1 MNKTAVYLV
10 LTLLLASAMPLSVH
24 ADQSKDIPTN
34 ASETGVHNSLVAALQ
49 HVNLVA
55 TLGGPGPFTVF
66 APTDT
71 AFSDAGI
78 NLNDFDTPE
87 ENQTL
92 TEILLHHVVSA
103 SVPSADVKDGMMAT
117 TVNGDKIKFTVS
129 NGAVSVG
136 AAQVTT
142 PDVLSSNG
150 IIHVIDKVLMP
161 PVDIPATA
169 QTTGIHNSLVA
180 AVIQADLLPTLQGP
194 GPFTVFAPTDQ
205 AFTDAGIDLASL
217 DTPEGK
223 QQLSDILLY
232 HVVSAE
238 VPAKNVSDCML
249 ADAANGQPLS
259 FTVGDGVMVNDANVT
274 LTDVITSN
282 GLIHVIDKVLMP
294 TDSPRDI
301 PRTAQCTGVHDSL
314 VAGVIQAELLS
325 TLQGPGPFTV
335 FAPTD
340 QAFIDAGIDLASLDT
355 PEGKATLSDI
365 LLYHVV
371 AGEVPAANVSE
382 CMSADAVNGQP
393 LAFTVD
399 GGVMVNDANVTL
411 PDVMTS
417 NGIIH
422 VIDKVLMPS
431 DAPNDIPRT
440 AQCTGIHDSLV
451 AAVIQAE
458 LLETLQGQGPFTVF
472 APTDQAFT
480 DAGIDLASLDTPE
493 GKAILS
499 DILLYHVV
507 AGNVPSSAVTEC
519 MSADAVN
526 GQPLSFTVNGGVM
539 VNDANVSLAD
549 VATSNGVIHVIDKV
563 LMPTD
568 TPNDIPRTAQ
578 CTGQHNSLVSSV
590 IQAELLETLQGDGP
604 FTVFAPTDQAFTDA
618 GIDLASLDNPEG
630 KAALADILL
639 YHVLDGEVPA
649 ANVTDCLSATAINGN
664 PLSFTVGDSVM
675 VNGATVTATDVPTSN
690 GIIHVIDKVLM
701 PTATPNDIP
710 RTAQCTGI
718 HDSLVAAVVQAELL
732 ETLQGDGP
740 FTVFAPTDQAFADAG
755 IDLAALDNEEGKAA
769 LTDILLYHVVGSEVP
784 SSAVEECGTA
794 TAINGNT
801 LSFGV
806 GDTVTVNGATVTLPD
821 VATSNGVIHVIDKVL
836 MPTDTPNDIPRT
848 AQCTGIHDSLV
859 AAVIQAELLETLQ
872 GDGPFTIFAPTD
884 QAFADAGIDL
894 ASLDTPEG
902 KAILSDILL
911 YHVVAGE
918 VASTSLSDCMTATAV
933 NGQPLAFTVGDSVMV
948 NDATVTLPDVATSN
962 GIIHVIDTVLTPSD
976 APNDATR
983 TAICTGVHTS
993 LVAALI
999 QAELVETL
1007 QGEGPFT
1014 IFAPTDQA
1022 FADAGIDL
1030 SVYATPEGKAQL
1042 SDILLYHVHAGT
1054 VLSSD
1059 LTEGMTL
1066 PMVNGKNATI
1076 SLVTGIDGAN
1086 ITTADV
1092 ITSNG
1097 VIHVIDKVII
1107 PQAEVDPTATGD
1119 GVEADEEDD
1128 DNLVLILSIVGA
1140 VVLLGAIGG
1149 LLFVRGRRP
1158 SSGVETKDF
1167 AQDGLSTAA
1176 QPAATYSYEP
1186 QQAAQQTY
1194 TSQYAPQQTS
1204 TLQPV
1209 QVEQVQPV
1217 QAAAQ
1222 PVAQVQ
1228 AAEPVQAVAQTQA
1241 SQAAVQLPEVLQ
1253 QWTDDS
1259 GYTWRRMSDGSTMWW
1274 NGTDWQKYA

>member
-1 MNKTAVYLV
+1 MNKTAAYLV

-49 HVNLVA
+49 HANLVA

-66 APTDT
+66 APTDQ
-71 AFSDAGI
+71 AFTDAGI

-117 TVNGDKIKFTVS
+117 TVNGDKVKFTVS

-217 DTPEGK
+217 DTPAGK

-249 ADAANGQPLS
+249 ADAANGQQLS
-259 FTVGDGVMVNDANVT
+259 FSVGDSVMVNDANVT

-382 CMSADAVNGQP
+382 CMSTDAVNGQP

-539 VNDANVSLAD
+539 VNDANVSLPD

-604 FTVFAPTDQAFTDA
+604 FTVFAPTDQAFIDA
-618 GIDLASLDNPEG
+618 NIDLASLDNPEG

-649 ANVTDCLSATAINGN
+649 ANVTDCLSATTINGN
-664 PLSFTVGDSVM
+664 PLSFTVGDTVM

-690 GIIHVIDKVLM
+690 GIIHVIDKVLL
-701 PTATPNDIP
+701 PTDTPNDIP

-732 ETLQGDGP
+732 ETLQGEGP

-769 LTDILLYHVVGSEVP
+769 LADILLYHVVGSEVP

-794 TAINGNT
+794 TAVNGNT

-918 VASTSLSDCMTATAV
+918 VPSSAVNDCTSTDAV

-948 NDATVTLPDVATSN
+948 NDATVTIPDVATSN

-1014 IFAPTDQA
+1014 FFAPTDQA
-1022 FADAGIDL
+1022 FTDAGIDL
-1030 SVYATPEGKAQL
+1030 SVYDTPEGKAQL

-1059 LTEGMTL
+1059 ITEGMPL
-1066 PMVNGKNATI
+1066 LMVNGKNATI

-1092 ITSNG
+1092 MTSNG

-1107 PQAEVDPTATGD
+1107 PQAELDPTATGD

-1167 AQDGLSTAA
+1167 AQDGLSTVA
-1176 QPAATYSYEP
+1176 QPATAYSYEP

-1194 TSQYAPQQTS
+1194 TSQYAPQQS
-1204 TLQPV
+1204 SPFQPV
-1209 QVEQVQPV
+1209 QVEQPQPV

-1228 AAEPVQAVAQTQA
+1228 AAQPAQAVAQTQA

-1259 GYTWRRMSDGSTMWW
+1259 GYTWRRMSDGGTMWW